1 VEVFTDVVRGGILHF
16 VWVYAY
22 VYRGN
27 IPGGDVSR
35 GEKLLDYIQ
44 PFPVRGTGAH
54 RFVFVLFEQNKVIDY
69 NYIRRPSPW

>member
-1 VEVFTDVVRGGILHF
+1 MRF
-16 VWVYAY
+16 VWLYVF

-54 RFVFVLFEQNKVIDY
+54 RFVFVLFEQNKVIHY